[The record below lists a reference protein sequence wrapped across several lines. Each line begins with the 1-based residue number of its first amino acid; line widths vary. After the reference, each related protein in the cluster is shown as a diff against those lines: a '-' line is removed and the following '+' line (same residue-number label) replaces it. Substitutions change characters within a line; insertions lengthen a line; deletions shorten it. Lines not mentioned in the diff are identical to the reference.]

1 MFPLNCK
8 GSKRVEGKIWELPR
22 RIHGKTNELHVD
34 VPWGRSNTQYEAIV
48 LERDVTTGKS
58 NKSRGGKMLLSRIVK
73 NCMDIVFPPGCTVCG
88 VRLAADEQESFCPGC
103 RPGIRP
109 LVRPLCRICGIEVG
123 GAAAE
128 SPLCGEC
135 LRSPPPYSIARS
147 VVRYEWEVQQLVHK
161 LKYNSDLSVLPGI
174 SQLIGRYDMV
184 EFADVDCIVVV
195 PLHLLRLRRRGLN
208 QAAVLAG
215 LFFADRRHLIKADWL
230 VRIRNTVPQ
239 TELGRTA
246 RRKNLRGAFQTR
258 AASNFQGATVC
269 LIDDV
274 LTTGTTVREC
284 SRVILQEGA
293 VKVKVLTLA
302 RVNAPHR
309 GIS

>member
-1 MFPLNCK
+1 
-8 GSKRVEGKIWELPR
+8 
-22 RIHGKTNELHVD
+22 
-34 VPWGRSNTQYEAIV
+34 
-48 LERDVTTGKS
+48 
-58 NKSRGGKMLLSRIVK
+58 MLLSRIMK

-88 VRLAADEQESFCPGC
+88 VRLAGDEQGSFCPGC

-109 LVRPLCRICGIEVG
+109 LVWPLCRICGIEVG
-123 GAAAE
+123 GAAGD

-135 LRSPPPYSIARS
+135 LKSPPPYLIARS

-174 SQLIGRYDMV
+174 SELIGRYDMA

-195 PLHLLRLRRRGLN
+195 PLHLRRLQRRGLN

-215 LFFADRRHLIKADWL
+215 LFFADRRHLIKLNWL

-239 TELGRTA
+239 TELDRTA

-258 AASNFQGATVC
+258 AMSNFQGTTVC

-274 LTTGTTVREC
+274 LTTGTTVSEC
-284 SRVILQEGA
+284 SRVILLEGA
-293 VKVKVLTLA
+293 VAVKVLTLA
-302 RVNAPHR
+302 RVRAPHR
-309 GIS
+309 GRP